1 MFLFIKISG
10 DINTTIRLTLCYTIP
25 IQTPMEESLKN
36 LLYQGLGV
44 ISITKDKVEKVVAE
58 LVEKGK
64 LSREEG
70 MKFAE
75 ELSTEAKKAG
85 EEFKASGKDTLR
97 EWFEKSGI
105 PSREEFEALKARVAE
120 LEKLHSAEPA
130 Q

>member
-1 MFLFIKISG
+1 
-10 DINTTIRLTLCYTIP
+10 
-25 IQTPMEESLKN
+25 MEESLKN

-97 EWFEKSGI
+97 EWIEKSGI